1 MATTASSQPLDAKEK
16 AEPRGADD
24 LAIHVEASYADNQAL
39 DPSLNQRI
47 TRRLDRHI
55 IPWLFGIW
63 LLAFIDRSNIG
74 NARIDGLASD
84 LKLDG
89 TKFNI
94 ALAVFYIPYVLVD
107 VPSNWLVKISG
118 ANYYLPGLLIAWG
131 IVGMCTGF
139 VRDYN
144 GLLVCRFFLG
154 LSEGGLCGGLIL
166 YLSMFYRRHELL
178 FRIGMFYCAAPLSGA
193 FGGLLATGLA
203 QIQIGGYNRWP
214 WIFIV
219 EGAVTVAYGLITIWF
234 IPATPNQ
241 ARFLTEVEKEAA
253 VHRMGLDAHGASQES
268 KVESE
273 RFSWHW
279 VRMAVLNV
287 NTIVLSLNFF
297 AIITPYVDIKSE
309 SSGLSKSDAGRLYS
323 YSLFLPSIISNL
335 GYDSVKAQLFTVPPN
350 MVGFFAVIL
359 CTFISDKIRRRGPI
373 MIGCCSIAIV
383 GYIMLLI
390 ETSPLV
396 HYGGTFL
403 VAAGVFP
410 SPPAVM
416 GWLANNLAPHYVRAT
431 GTGLQLAIAN
441 TSAFIATFTYLERDK
456 PRYTTGHSI
465 NLGMLALSLV
475 LSTTNILYVKW
486 ENRKRE
492 RGARDYRLTEG
503 DEGML
508 GYRHPSFRYT
518 I

>member
-1 MATTASSQPLDAKEK
+1 MALSPRLLHQINLVEPGMSIVIVLKVALKPEK
-16 AEPRGADD
+16 MDSRDKPEPKITYADD
-24 LAIHVEASYADNQAL
+24 EPI
-39 DPSLNQRI
+39 DPALNQRI
-47 TRRLDRHI
+47 TYRFDRHI

-74 NARIDGLASD
+74 NARIDGLATD

-94 ALAVFYIPYVLVD
+94 ALTVFYIPYIMID
-107 VPSNWLVKISG
+107 VPSNWVLKFFG
-118 ANYYLPGLLIAWG
+118 AGNYLPGLLIAWG
-131 IVGMCTGF
+131 IVSICTGL
-139 VRDYN
+139 VKDY
-144 GLLVCRFFLG
+144 GSLLACRFFLG
-154 LSEGGLCGGLIL
+154 LCEGGLLGGMIL

-203 QIQIGGYNRWP
+203 QIHHGGYNRWP

-219 EGAVTVAYGLITIWF
+219 EGAITVAYGLVVIF
-234 IPATPNQ
+234 FLPATPSH
-241 ARFLTEVEKEAA
+241 ARFLTETERHAA

-273 RFSWHW
+273 KFSWHW
-279 VRMAVLNV
+279 VRMAILNV

-297 AIITPYVDIKSE
+297 AIITPI
-309 SSGLSKSDAGRLYS
+309 YS
-323 YSLFLPSIISNL
+323 FSLFLPTIISNL
-335 GYDSVKAQLFTVPPN
+335 GYNSVKAQLFTVPPN
-350 MVGFFAVIL
+350 MAGFLAVIL
-359 CTFISDKIRRRGPI
+359 CTFLSDRIKGRGPI
-373 MIGCCSIAIV
+373 MIGCCSTAII
-383 GYIMLLI
+383 GYIMLLVK
-390 ETSPLV
+390 TRPLV

-403 VAAGVFP
+403 VAVGVFP
-410 SPPAVM
+410 SSPAVM

-431 GTGLQLAIAN
+431 GTGLQIAIAN
-441 TSAFIATFTYLERDK
+441 CAAFIATFTYLEKDK
-456 PRYTTGHSI
+456 PDYTTGHAI
-465 NLGMLALSLV
+465 NISFLVFSLILS
-475 LSTTNILYVKW
+475 STNILYTKW
-486 ENRKRE
+486 ENRKRQ
-492 RGARDYRLTEG
+492 RGGRDHRLSEG